1 VIAESRVAQELADT
15 FDGVSLPKMQS
26 FLVFGTLLVNFITFN
41 FQDLALPL
49 GASWQRIDP
58 LVECALVLE

>member
-1 VIAESRVAQELADT
+1 
-15 FDGVSLPKMQS
+15 MQS
-26 FLVFGTLLVNFITFN
+26 FLVFGALLVDFITFN

-49 GASWQRIDP
+49 GASWQRINP